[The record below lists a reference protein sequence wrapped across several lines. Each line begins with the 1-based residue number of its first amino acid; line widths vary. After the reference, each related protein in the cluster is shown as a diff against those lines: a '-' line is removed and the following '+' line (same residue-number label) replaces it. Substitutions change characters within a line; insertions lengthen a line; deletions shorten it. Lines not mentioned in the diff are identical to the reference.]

1 MWHTE
6 YPFPA
11 VEPGEAAPTT
21 LIAPHSAFGV
31 RRRGGR
37 SVTDP
42 GGHRATAWS
51 TCNAGGV
58 TTYGIRFEGPS
69 ALTLPVATALADA
82 DGVELISSDQPVNVA
97 DGKVALNV
105 AVEGA
110 FDAVADAVA
119 KVRGD
124 LPSDASIE
132 ITGT

>member
-1 MWHTE
+1 M
-6 YPFPA
+6 
-11 VEPGEAAPTT
+11 
-21 LIAPHSAFGV
+21 
-31 RRRGGR
+31 
-37 SVTDP
+37 
-42 GGHRATAWS
+42 
-51 TCNAGGV
+51 
-58 TTYGIRFEGPS
+58 TTYGIKFEGPS
-69 ALTLPVATALADA
+69 ALTLRVATALADA